1 MGKVAV
7 VTDSTAY
14 LEPGIAEELGISVI
28 PLEVHLGGRV
38 FRDGIDL
45 TPDAFFQR
53 VEQNSSTVRVL
64 PPSVQQFQRLYAQL
78 HTRTDQ
84 ILSIHLSSELNP
96 ALVNAQ
102 RGAEALLGRCD
113 IAVIDSLTT
122 SLGLGVLA
130 TAAAQAAN
138 EGSSLDDIVR
148 LVRGMIPHVYVVF
161 YTTDLEAL
169 ERSRHLSSAQTFL
182 GSLLNIKPIL
192 FMEDGRIMALE
203 KVRTHE
209 RAVDKLAEFM
219 AEFAHVERA
228 AIVQRRAGPTAET
241 RLLLDRLQPIFPG
254 VEFPILQ
261 YGPALA
267 VHIGLSA
274 MGIVVYEGM
283 E

>member
-1 MGKVAV
+1 MAKVAV

-14 LEPGIAEELGISVI
+14 LEPGIAEELEISVV
-28 PLEVHLGGRV
+28 PLEVRIDGTV

-45 TPDAFFQR
+45 TPDAFFR
-53 VEQNSSTVRVL
+53 RMEQDSPTVQVL
-64 PPSVQQFQRLYAQL
+64 PPSVQQFQQVYAQL

-84 ILSIHLSSELNP
+84 ILSIHISSELNP
-96 ALVNAQ
+96 TLVNAQ
-102 RGAEALLGRCD
+102 RGAEGLLGRCD

-130 TAAAQAAN
+130 VAAAKAAR
-138 EGSSLDDIVR
+138 EGAQLDDIVR

-161 YTTDLEAL
+161 YTTDLQAL
-169 ERSRHLSSAQTFL
+169 ERSRHLSSAQTML

-209 RAVDKLAEFM
+209 RAVDKLVEFM
-219 AEFAHVERA
+219 AEFARVEQA
-228 AIVQRRAGPTAET
+228 AIVQRRAAPTAET
-241 RLLLDRLQPIFPG
+241 RLLLDRLQSLFSE
-254 VEFPILQ
+254 VDFPILQ